1 MATSMWWFFILIIN
15 SSYTAN
21 LAAFL
26 TKDRM
31 GSEIDSAEALAA
43 QTKVKYGTVEGG
55 STQAFFRDHKSNKAY
70 QKMWTFM
77 SNQKPSVFEADNDA
91 GVKRVLN
98 AKNRDYAF
106 LMETSQ
112 IEFQMERK
120 CTLKQVGTRLDNK
133 GYGIA
138 MPMSKLFIVSVNKI

>member
-1 MATSMWWFFILIIN
+1 MWWFFILILN

-31 GSEIDSAEALAA
+31 GSEIDSAEALSQ

-55 STQAFFRDHKSNKAY
+55 STQDFFRQNKANKVY
-70 QKMWTFM
+70 QKMWLDM
-77 SNQKPSVFEADNDA
+77 SQAKPSVFEKSNLD
-91 GVKRVLN
+91 GVKRVLTT
-98 AKNRDYAF
+98 KNRGYAF
-106 LMETSQ
+106 LMESSQ
-112 IEFQMERK
+112 IEYEIERN
-120 CTLKQVGTRLDNK
+120 CDLMQVGTRLDNK

-138 MPMSKLFIVSVNKI
+138 MPMSKNFSRSIFCLDLK